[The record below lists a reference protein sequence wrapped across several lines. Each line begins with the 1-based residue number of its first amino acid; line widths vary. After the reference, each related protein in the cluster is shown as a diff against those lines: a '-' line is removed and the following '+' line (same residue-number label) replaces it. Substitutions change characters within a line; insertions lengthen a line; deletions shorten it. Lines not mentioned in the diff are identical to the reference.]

1 MIRKSNILEVKKLKF
16 NWEKKNS
23 FNLNISKLVIKNNEK
38 VVLLGESGSGK
49 STLLNLISGIV
60 SPNVGKILING
71 VQITSLSAKKKDA
84 FRNNNLGVIFQK
96 FNIIHYLSPIS
107 NILLPCYFSSIK
119 KNTIDFYKYRAVD
132 LGKSLSIE
140 KNILFQKNSK
150 DLSVGQQQRVA
161 IIRALINFPKIILA
175 DEPTSSLDKKNKNKF
190 LKLLFKICKQEKTAL
205 LMVTHDNSITKY
217 FDKTIILEN
226 IKSSL

>member
-1 MIRKSNILEVKKLKF
+1 MIRKGNILEVEKLKF

-119 KNTIDFYKYRAVD
+119 KNTIEFYKYRAVD

>member
-1 MIRKSNILEVKKLKF
+1 MIRKGNILEVEKLKF

-49 STLLNLISGIV
+49 STLLNLISGIL

-71 VQITSLSAKKKDA
+71 VQINSLSAKKKDA

-107 NILLPCYFSSIK
+107 NILLPYYFSSIK
-119 KNTIDFYKYRAVD
+119 KNTIDFYKYRAID
-132 LGKSLSIE
+132 LGKSLSVE
-140 KNILFQKNSK
+140 KSILFQKNSK

>member
-1 MIRKSNILEVKKLKF
+1 MISKGNILEIEKLKF

-119 KNTIDFYKYRAVD
+119 KNTIEFYKYRAVD

>member
-1 MIRKSNILEVKKLKF
+1 MIRKGNILEVEKLKF

-71 VQITSLSAKKKDA
+71 VQITSLSAKKRDA

-96 FNIIHYLSPIS
+96 YNIINYLSPIS

-119 KNTIDFYKYRAVD
+119 KNTIDFYKYRAID

-150 DLSVGQQQRVA
+150 DLSVGEQQRVA

-175 DEPTSSLDKKNKNKF
+175 DEPTSSG
-190 LKLLFKICKQEKTAL
+190 
-205 LMVTHDNSITKY
+205 
-217 FDKTIILEN
+217 
-226 IKSSL
+226 

>member
-1 MIRKSNILEVKKLKF
+1 MIRKGNILEVEKLKF

-23 FNLNISKLVIKNNEK
+23 FNLNISKLVIKNSEK

>member
-1 MIRKSNILEVKKLKF
+1 MIRKGNILEVEKLKF

-71 VQITSLSAKKKDA
+71 VQITSLSAKKRDA

-150 DLSVGQQQRVA
+150 DLSVGEQQRVA

>member
-1 MIRKSNILEVKKLKF
+1 MIRKGNILEVEKLKF

-71 VQITSLSAKKKDA
+71 VQITSLSAKKRDA

-150 DLSVGQQQRVA
+150 DLSVGEQQRVA

-190 LKLLFKICKQEKTAL
+190 LNLLFKICKQEKTAL

>member
-1 MIRKSNILEVKKLKF
+1 MIRKGNILEVEKLKF

-23 FNLNISKLVIKNNEK
+23 FNLNISKLVIKNSEK

-71 VQITSLSAKKKDA
+71 IQITSLSAKEKDA

-119 KNTIDFYKYRAVD
+119 KNTIDFYKYRAID

-190 LKLLFKICKQEKTAL
+190 LKLLFKICKKEKTAL

-226 IKSSL
+226 IKSG

>member
-1 MIRKSNILEVKKLKF
+1 MIRKVNILEVEKLKF

-71 VQITSLSAKKKDA
+71 VQITSLSAKKRDA

>member
-1 MIRKSNILEVKKLKF
+1 MIRKGNILEVEKLKF

-49 STLLNLISGIV
+49 STLLNLISGIL

-71 VQITSLSAKKKDA
+71 VQITCLSAKKKDA

>member
-1 MIRKSNILEVKKLKF
+1 MISKGNILEIEKLKF
-16 NWEKKNS
+16 NWGKKNS
-23 FNLNISKLVIKNNEK
+23 FNLNISKLVIKNNQK

-60 SPNVGKILING
+60 SPNIGKILING
-71 VQITSLSAKKKDA
+71 IQITSLSARKKDS

-119 KNTIDFYKYRAVD
+119 KNTIDFYKHRAVN
-132 LGKSLSIE
+132 LGKSLGIE
-140 KNILFQKNSK
+140 KNILFQKNST

-161 IIRALINFPKIILA
+161 IIRALINYPKIILA

-190 LKLLFKICKQEKTAL
+190 LKLLFNICKQEKTAL

-226 IKSSL
+226 INSST

>member
-1 MIRKSNILEVKKLKF
+1 MIRKGNILEVEKLKF

-71 VQITSLSAKKKDA
+71 IQITSLSAKEKDA

-150 DLSVGQQQRVA
+150 DLSVGEQQRVA

>member
-1 MIRKSNILEVKKLKF
+1 MIRKGNILEVEKLKF

-71 VQITSLSAKKKDA
+71 IQITSLSAKEKDA

-107 NILLPCYFSSIK
+107 NILLPCYFSAIK